1 MRKELKVEWDK
12 ELGLMNGLRDT
23 LLSYDLNAS
32 NVIIVTVSTDYSSVI
47 GQYLRHQLT
56 NKGEICE
63 GFGIDV
69 PYPDQIFDATF
80 VKEVCD
86 MFGIHK
92 NNIGDKTILLVEAGV
107 IRGGNYTK
115 VVHIIQNHLGIK
127 NPILTLAMYENIHS
141 KFKSNFV
148 GEYYD
153 DEKEDL
159 TFWWERENNHWN
171 SETND
176 GQIR

>member
-69 PYPDQIFDATF
+69 PYPDQAFDATF

-86 MFGIHK
+86 MFAIHK

-115 VVHIIQNHLGIK
+115 VVDIIK
-127 NPILTLAMYENIHS
+127 NELNITQPVLTLTMYENIHS
-141 KFKSNFV
+141 KWKSNFV

-153 DEKEDL
+153 DEIEDL
-159 TFWWERENNHWN
+159 TFWWEKYNNHWKN
-171 SETND
+171 N
-176 GQIR
+176 

>member
-1 MRKELKVEWDK
+1 MRKELKVEWDM
-12 ELGLMNGLRDT
+12 ELGLMNKLT
-23 LLSYDLNAS
+23 QKLLSYDLNAS
-32 NVIIVTVSTDYSSVI
+32 NLIIVTVSTDYSSVI

-56 NKGEICE
+56 NKGEICD

-69 PYPDQIFDATF
+69 PYPDQTFDAKF

-86 MFGIHK
+86 MFRMHWDS
-92 NNIGDKTILLVEAGV
+92 IGEKTILLVEAGV

-115 VVHIIQNHLGIK
+115 VIDIIK
-127 NPILTLAMYENIHS
+127 NEFRIDKPVLTLAMYENIHS

-159 TFWWERENNHWN
+159 TFWWEKYNNHWPN
-171 SETND
+171 
-176 GQIR
+176 

>member
-1 MRKELKVEWDK
+1 MRKELKVEWDT
-12 ELGLMNGLRDT
+12 ELRLMNELSNT

-32 NVIIVTVSTDYSSVI
+32 NTIIVTVSTDYSSVI

-69 PYPDQIFDATF
+69 PYPDQTFDEKF

-86 MFGIHK
+86 MFRMHWDS
-92 NNIGDKTILLVEAGV
+92 IGDKTILLVEAGV

-115 VVHIIQNHLGIK
+115 VVDIIK
-127 NPILTLAMYENIHS
+127 NELNITQPVLTLTMYENIHS
-141 KFKSNFV
+141 KWKSNFV

-153 DEKEDL
+153 DEIEDL
-159 TFWWERENNHWN
+159 TFWWEKYNNHWPN
-171 SETND
+171 
-176 GQIR
+176 

>member
-1 MRKELKVEWDK
+1 MRKELKVEWDT
-12 ELGLMNGLRDT
+12 EIRLMNELRNT
-23 LLSYDLNAS
+23 LLSHDLNAS
-32 NVIIVTVSTDYSSVI
+32 NVVIVTVSTDYSSVI

-69 PYPDQIFDATF
+69 PYPDQTFDEKF
-80 VKEVCD
+80 VKEIHE
-86 MFGIHK
+86 MFRLHK
-92 NNIGDKTILLVEAGV
+92 DSIGNKTILLVEAGV

-115 VVHIIQNHLGIK
+115 VVDIIQNELK
-127 NPILTLAMYENIHS
+127 MTQPVLTLTMYENIHS
-141 KFKSNFV
+141 KWKSDYV

-159 TFWWERENNHWN
+159 TFWWERYNNHWEN
-171 SETND
+171 
-176 GQIR
+176 

>member
-1 MRKELKVEWDK
+1 MRKELRVEWDT
-12 ELGLMNGLRDT
+12 ELRLMNELRNT
-23 LLSYDLNAS
+23 LLSHDLNAS
-32 NVIIVTVSTDYSSVI
+32 NVVIVTVSTDYSSVI

-69 PYPDQIFDATF
+69 PYPGQTFDEKF
-80 VKEVCD
+80 VKEIHD
-86 MFGIHK
+86 MFRIHWDS
-92 NNIGDKTILLVEAGV
+92 IGDKTILLVEAGV

-115 VVHIIQNHLGIK
+115 VVDIIQNELK
-127 NPILTLAMYENIHS
+127 MTQPILTLTMYENIHS
-141 KFKSNFV
+141 KWKSNYV

-159 TFWWERENNHWN
+159 TFWWERYNNHWEN
-171 SETND
+171 
-176 GQIR
+176 

>member
-1 MRKELKVEWDK
+1 MRKELKVEWED
-12 ELGLMNGLRDT
+12 ELRLMNWLRNT

-32 NVIIVTVSTDYSSVI
+32 NVVIVTVSTDYSSVI

-56 NKGEICE
+56 NKGEICD

-69 PYPDQIFDATF
+69 PYPDQTFDDKF
-80 VKEVCD
+80 VKEIHD
-86 MFGIHK
+86 MFRIHK
-92 NNIGDKTILLVEAGV
+92 DSIGEKTILLVEAGV

-115 VVHIIQNHLGIK
+115 VVDIIRNELKMTQ
-127 NPILTLAMYENIHS
+127 PILTLTMYENIHS
-141 KFKSNFV
+141 KWKSDFV

-159 TFWWERENNHWN
+159 TFWWERYNNHWPN
-171 SETND
+171 
-176 GQIR
+176 